1 MRIVLASASPRRQE
15 ILKNMGISFEVITS
29 NVEEKN
35 ISCEILENI
44 PTELAKLK
52 ANDISKKI
60 QEDKIVIAADTIVI
74 YKGKVLGK
82 PKEEEEAFSMLDMLN
97 GNECD
102 IYTGLCVIAKKEDV
116 EKVYTDLAKC
126 TVKFKKLSNIEIE
139 KYIHTKEP
147 MDKAGAFA
155 IQGIGAKFIQSI
167 QGDFYAGVGM
177 SINRLYEILS
187 TIKQDFDIDLDI

>member
-15 ILKNMGISFEVITS
+15 ILRNMGISFEIITS

-35 ISCEILENI
+35 ISCEFLENI

-74 YKGKVLGK
+74 YKGKVLEK
-82 PKEEEEAFSMLDMLN
+82 PKDEEEAFSMLDMLN

-139 KYIHTKEP
+139 KYIYTKEP

-155 IQGIGAKFIQSI
+155 IQGIGAKFIENI

-177 SINRLYEILS
+177 SINRLYEVLNLV
-187 TIKQDFDIDLDI
+187 KEDFNIDLDI

>member
-15 ILKNMGISFEVITS
+15 ILKNMGVSFEVITS
-29 NVEEKN
+29 NINEKEV
-35 ISCEILENI
+35 CCDVLENMPVEI
-44 PTELAKLK
+44 AKLK

-60 QEDKIVIAADTIVI
+60 QEDKIVIAADTVVI

-82 PKEEEEAFSMLDMLN
+82 PKNEKEAFLMLNMLN

-102 IYTGLCVIAKKEDV
+102 IYTGLCIEVQKGKTHKE
-116 EKVYTDLAKC
+116 YTNLAKC
-126 TVKFKKLSNIEIE
+126 TVKFNELTNVEIE
-139 KYIHTKEP
+139 KYIETKEP

-177 SINRLYEILS
+177 SMNRLYEVLS
-187 TIKQDFDIDLDI
+187 MVKEDLHIDLDI

>member
-1 MRIVLASASPRRQE
+1 MRIILASTSPRRQE

-52 ANDISKKI
+52 AKDISKKI

-82 PKEEEEAFSMLDMLN
+82 PKDEEEAFSMLDMLN

-167 QGDFYAGVGM
+167 QGDFYAGIGM

>member
-1 MRIVLASASPRRQE
+1 MRIILASASPRRQE

>member
-1 MRIVLASASPRRQE
+1 MRIILASASPRRQE

-82 PKEEEEAFSMLDMLN
+82 PKDEEEAFSMLDMLN

-139 KYIHTKEP
+139 KYIPTKEP

-167 QGDFYAGVGM
+167 QGDF
-177 SINRLYEILS
+177 
-187 TIKQDFDIDLDI
+187 

>member
-1 MRIVLASASPRRQE
+1 
-15 ILKNMGISFEVITS
+15 
-29 NVEEKN
+29 
-35 ISCEILENI
+35 
-44 PTELAKLK
+44 
-52 ANDISKKI
+52 
-60 QEDKIVIAADTIVI
+60 
-74 YKGKVLGK
+74 
-82 PKEEEEAFSMLDMLN
+82 MLDMLN